1 MITDIGS
8 IAQYTQ
14 YTINNYTGQLP
25 FHTEWDSGPSL
36 WECTSQ
42 HDPPT
47 AIRLQVAWS
56 NPNDQKQGND
66 HLRFVNKKCFF
77 RSKSIFEKKLSIWTM
92 EPAICDLHLCD
103 LHLWNSMPEW
113 AIYGIQNVF
122 HRVQL
127 FGRFPRCPSVRRLY
141 PATSVFS
148 KDSLVKTSL
157 PASSPSFEPFKR
169 RVRWT
174 MQTNRWFDAIQ
185 NLVEQIPNKISDFKS
200 HTRPEIVSYEVVNLA
215 SFRRLCSLLLSLFF
229 CIFGFTRLSVL
240 RKAASTLGQ

>member
-1 MITDIGS
+1 MTLRWSDANSHFNWFNFSRRTVKKNCGPEELSIVLVKWSQIGS

-14 YTINNYTGQLP
+14 YTIHNYTGQLP
-25 FHTEWDSGPSL
+25 FHTEWDPGSSL

-113 AIYGIQNVF
+113 AIYMAFRAFSTESSCLVVF
-122 HRVQL
+122 RDARP
-127 FGRFPRCPSVRRLY
+127 FADFIRRL
-141 PATSVFS
+141 A
-148 KDSLVKTSL
+148 SLVKTL
-157 PASSPSFEPFKR
+157 
-169 RVRWT
+169 
-174 MQTNRWFDAIQ
+174 
-185 NLVEQIPNKISDFKS
+185 
-200 HTRPEIVSYEVVNLA
+200 
-215 SFRRLCSLLLSLFF
+215 
-229 CIFGFTRLSVL
+229 
-240 RKAASTLGQ
+240 